1 MQMIQMYNEDNSS
14 VCSVHSTGNVCVCV
28 SSHGVVSDA
37 VVLGLSGQAVGRALP
52 AAESLGLVV
61 VDLHWPL
68 PRRWQYIKHGPVA
81 IVCVCVCVCV

>member
-1 MQMIQMYNEDNSS
+1 MC
-14 VCSVHSTGNVCVCV
+14 VCVCVCVCV

-68 PRRWQYIKHGPVA
+68 LRHWQHIKHGPVA
-81 IVCVCVCVCV
+81 SVCVCVCVCVCVWEGGGGVWMYNQ